1 VTRPAECDTRCYT
14 RRMPSAHR
22 RVGLVV
28 DDPVAAALGV
38 LNRSA
43 HEPTAEA
50 SLARRAVIEGAALD
64 AVIQAA
70 RLGGSPDAT
79 LALVALQQALAGLDD
94 DLYEDVTAQVL
105 REIGQA
111 LADAGVAA
119 RRTRQ
124 RALLSSD
131 GPPSEV
137 ALELKERLDS
147 HEPLLNA

>member
-1 VTRPAECDTRCYT
+1 
-14 RRMPSAHR
+14 MPSAYR
-22 RVGLVV
+22 RVGLVI
-28 DDPVAAALGV
+28 DSPVAKALGV

-70 RLGGSPDAT
+70 RLGGSPDA
-79 LALVALQQALAGLDD
+79 LVALVALQQALAGLDD
-94 DLYEDVTAQVL
+94 NLFEDITGQVL
-105 REIGQA
+105 REIEQA

-124 RALLSSD
+124 RALLSSA

-137 ALELKERLDS
+137 ALDLKERLDA
-147 HEPLLNA
+147 HDPLLDD